1 MASDFQLKDDLSV
14 FFRLI
19 CDLTTSNDIAADR
32 MDVQTLFTQII
43 EQPIFSY
50 TSVELFV
57 NLLFSLQFV
66 LERQIEDPEK
76 RIAFVDVFSSM
87 YQQLSISNFRTYQ
100 RQYGSMAQITHLVDE
115 ISANLSQSRLMDL
128 PFESILKNMSA
139 IGIHSSFLYTFKQ
152 PINHPHDTVFLKPDS
167 LLLRAYTIE
176 NQSFG
181 VPKNEQLVT
190 INSIFNNTNL
200 YNGLSF
206 TTEHNQGRKSERA
219 WAELREISDEIC
231 AEHGISVISE
241 PEKGHGV
248 SHFERNMQKEGK
260 SWKDK
265 LRVRIAEVML
275 YSRDFKDFLEKCSEC
290 SIEYVYKPSNKVK
303 LKFRLSGDGQ
313 QKFTRADTLGAD
325 FTPERIAEQI
335 AEIQEKLSAANVTP
349 DMLIEAPKP
358 VVPKTEPKPTQTVTA
373 PTKPKQSAE
382 PETITETSETAK
394 RKAAAE
400 QVEKFFAARRARRQ
414 AQLDMLNATAINP
427 KPEPSARTP
436 QPTPTES
443 KAPEKKEDPWKAIR
457 GMGRANEI
465 IADLEA
471 GGVMS
476 FSELSGFFFN
486 TPHSDD
492 HTTEL
497 ADLRKKFTAIDTLI
511 DKMKHRDEL
520 EPVYKEY
527 QGKSGWSQ
535 SRFKKKNAATIE
547 DYEQTVKYIK
557 EHIKK
562 YAVDGKPPT
571 MLDLLEKSNKLK
583 SKWNRL
589 NVEHTAFLT
598 KRETAK
604 KYTRQVRQYINE
616 QQMKRE
622 REKSRQRTQA
632 KHRNK
637 NTLE

>member
-1 MASDFQLKDDLSV
+1 M
-14 FFRLI
+14 I
-19 CDLTTSNDIAADR
+19 
-32 MDVQTLFTQII
+32 
-43 EQPIFSY
+43 
-50 TSVELFV
+50 
-57 NLLFSLQFV
+57 
-66 LERQIEDPEK
+66 
-76 RIAFVDVFSSM
+76 
-87 YQQLSISNFRTYQ
+87 
-100 RQYGSMAQITHLVDE
+100 
-115 ISANLSQSRLMDL
+115 
-128 PFESILKNMSA
+128 
-139 IGIHSSFLYTFKQ
+139 
-152 PINHPHDTVFLKPDS
+152 
-167 LLLRAYTIE
+167 
-176 NQSFG
+176 QSFAPG
-181 VPKNEQLVT
+181 EVTPEQAMQIGEELCDRYLKGDYQYV
-190 INSIFNNTNL
+190 IAVHHDKSHLHCHIIFNNTNL

-231 AEHGISVISE
+231 AEHGISVIE
-241 PEKGHGV
+241 PIGKGV
-248 SHFERNMQKEGK
+248 SHYENEMQKEGK
-260 SWKDK
+260 SWKEK

-275 YSRDFKDFLEKCSEC
+275 YSRDFADFLRNCTASG
-290 SIEYVYKPSNKVK
+290 IEYVYTPKNKVK
-303 LKFRLSGDGQ
+303 LKFRLSGEGQ

-325 FTPERIAEQI
+325 YTPERIAEQI
-335 AEIQEKLSAANVTP
+335 AEIQEKLSATNVTP
-349 DMLIEAPKP
+349 DMLTEPPKP
-358 VVPKTEPKPTQTVTA
+358 VVPKTEPKQTVTA
-373 PTKPKQSAE
+373 PTTLKQSAE
-382 PETITETSETAK
+382 PETITEMSETAK

-414 AQLDMLNATAINP
+414 AQLDMLNASSAKPTEP
-427 KPEPSARTP
+427 KPELPTPIP

-497 ADLRKKFTAIDTLI
+497 ADLKKKFTAIDTLI
-511 DKMKHRDEL
+511 AKMKHRDEL

-598 KRETAK
+598 KSETAK

-622 REKSRQRTQA
+622 REKYRQKKLTQQR
-632 KHRNK
+632 KK
-637 NTLE
+637 DTLE